1 MLNLSLVKYQHNQD
15 KVACWYSLRNYFS
28 FLIIFEHVHPNSDD
42 FIMWGYNELF
52 QWGQM
57 RDDTGKT
64 VVNQITK
71 SDILILTDICNMV
84 QLYEGSFKAIFVSSS
99 NDA

>member
-1 MLNLSLVKYQHNQD
+1 
-15 KVACWYSLRNYFS
+15 
-28 FLIIFEHVHPNSDD
+28 
-42 FIMWGYNELF
+42 
-52 QWGQM
+52 M